1 MTPQALVYL
10 AVHLAFNVLRS
21 PNHLHF
27 EMLRA
32 RLSCTR
38 AHARFAC
45 QAAQYTVLHQ
55 VALLSLRKSAE
66 TQCRLFNAK
75 VTTARRKLF
84 YEGILDE
91 RTNPFFGKLESRML
105 LTLP

>member
-1 MTPQALVYL
+1 MKFGNGPENKNGFVAMTHYYCVL

-45 QAAQYTVLHQ
+45 QAAQYTVL
-55 VALLSLRKSAE
+55 
-66 TQCRLFNAK
+66 
-75 VTTARRKLF
+75 
-84 YEGILDE
+84 
-91 RTNPFFGKLESRML
+91 
-105 LTLP
+105 

>member
-32 RLSCTR
+32 RLNCTR
-38 AHARFAC
+38 THARFAC
-45 QAAQYTVLHQ
+45 QAAQYTLH
-55 VALLSLRKSAE
+55 SAPASGV
-66 TQCRLFNAK
+66 TQPK
-75 VTTARRKLF
+75 K
-84 YEGILDE
+84 I
-91 RTNPFFGKLESRML
+91 S
-105 LTLP
+105 